1 MLRDRAR
8 LIIGSLGLGLAFS
21 GICIFLEQV
30 YRAIAGG
37 HFEAVPV
44 RVVLTQPMVRANIP
58 GTVSERL
65 QQLVTSMELEGV
77 VGWLVDEVPLA
88 ALLIV
93 LGVLVAWRCL
103 LWEAPASVKS

>member
-1 MLRDRAR
+1 MRRDQTR
-8 LIIGSLGLGLAFS
+8 LIVGSLGLGIAFA
-21 GICIFLEQV
+21 GFCIFLDQM
-30 YRAIAGG
+30 YRALMSG
-37 HFEAVPV
+37 HFEAIPV
-44 RVVLTQPMVRANIP
+44 RVLLTEPTVRANIP

-65 QQLVTSMELEGV
+65 QQLLASMEIDGF

-93 LGVLVAWRCL
+93 LGGLVAWRCL